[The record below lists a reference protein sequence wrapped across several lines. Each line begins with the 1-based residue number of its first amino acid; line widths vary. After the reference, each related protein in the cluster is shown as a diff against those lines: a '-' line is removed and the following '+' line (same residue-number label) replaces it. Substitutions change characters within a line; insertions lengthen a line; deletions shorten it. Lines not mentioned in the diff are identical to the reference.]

1 MGREQT
7 KSRGRIAVGDLVTIN
22 NQNWTTASFLV
33 LEKSWIKNEWL
44 IWSAETGKIQW
55 NEKRLEVVSEG

>member
-33 LEKSWIKNEWL
+33 LEKSWIKNELL

>member
-1 MGREQT
+1 M
-7 KSRGRIAVGDLVTIN
+7 KVGDLVTIN

-33 LEKSWIKNEWL
+33 LEKSWMKNEWL

-55 NEKRLEVVSEG
+55 NEKRLEVISEGR